1 MSFLRLLAFIATL
14 TAVTLPVLADERQ
27 TQSPGEQAP
36 PSTTETASEPAAPS
50 PTMRDL
56 LNEGYEVKSVSII
69 PHDIVK
75 RGGSTT
81 DVDATIIVLQKGP
94 VIATCYEVF
103 TSLTDGSL
111 VNLPCSV
118 YK

>member
-1 MSFLRLLAFIATL
+1 MSSLRLLSPIVVLVALIL
-14 TAVTLPVLADERQ
+14 PAVAEERQ

-36 PSTTETASEPAAPS
+36 ATTTETAPAAPS

-56 LNEGYEVKSVSII
+56 LNEGYEVKSVSIV
-69 PHDIVK
+69 PHDVVK

-94 VIATCYEVF
+94 TVATCYEVF

-111 VNLPCSV
+111 VSLPCNV